1 MFSTVF
7 LFVVGLLFFVAG
19 ILGICTNKR
28 SLENA
33 PLFLFPI
40 VGAGIM
46 FFTIMFNCKIPALKM
61 IQDNIDSIFST
72 CVMLFCFCVGLAL
85 VLGSIYDKKYK
96 TEHCTYPVEAICI
109 DLGEDSSSM
118 SSDSVSGHLYSPSWK
133 YTFHEKEYIYKSN
146 ISSTITPPELGEIY
160 TIFIDPSDPEKAR
173 IPRYSHNGNFLFIGI
188 IALIIGAV
196 GGYAVLF
203 L

>member
-85 VLGSIYDKKYK
+85 VLGSIYDK
-96 TEHCTYPVEAICI
+96 
-109 DLGEDSSSM
+109 
-118 SSDSVSGHLYSPSWK
+118 
-133 YTFHEKEYIYKSN
+133 N
-146 ISSTITPPELGEIY
+146 IKQS
-160 TIFIDPSDPEKAR
+160 
-173 IPRYSHNGNFLFIGI
+173 
-188 IALIIGAV
+188 IALT
-196 GGYAVLF
+196 L
-203 L
+203 